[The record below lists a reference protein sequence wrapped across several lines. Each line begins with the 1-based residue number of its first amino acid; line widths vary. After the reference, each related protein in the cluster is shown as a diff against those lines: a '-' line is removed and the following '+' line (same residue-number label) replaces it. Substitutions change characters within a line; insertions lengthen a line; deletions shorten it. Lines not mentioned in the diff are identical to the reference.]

1 MAIKYPIE
9 GTDLTIEV
17 ATTRPETMLGDS
29 GIAVHPD
36 DARYTHLVGKEARH
50 PFTNRLVPTPISIPT
65 HATEHNLV
73 SSRLWPILMLIPSS
87 VPGP

>member
-29 GIAVHPD
+29 GIAVNPD

-50 PFTNRLVPTPISIPT
+50 PFTNRLVPTPIQC
-65 HATEHNLV
+65 
-73 SSRLWPILMLIPSS
+73 RLMKLIKFQSPQDC
-87 VPGP
+87 GRYLC